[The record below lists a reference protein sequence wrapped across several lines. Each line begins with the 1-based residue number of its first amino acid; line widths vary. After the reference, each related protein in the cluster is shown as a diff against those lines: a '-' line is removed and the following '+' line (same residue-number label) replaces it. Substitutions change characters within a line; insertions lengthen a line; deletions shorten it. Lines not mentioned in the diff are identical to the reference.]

1 MRLETRLL
9 NGSYLRFGDNPQNP
23 LGTRSGTEQKVS
35 EKSDR
40 MTDGPRSARARTA
53 WATTRGLGRVSTDE
67 RLQNFTIAIYVCRN
81 SDVGGHIS

>member
-1 MRLETRLL
+1 MDHLEVRLETRLL

-40 MTDGPRSARARTA
+40 MTDATRAAPRVPAP
-53 WATTRGLGRVSTDE
+53 RGRQPAGSVE
-67 RLQNFTIAIYVCRN
+67 
-81 SDVGGHIS
+81 